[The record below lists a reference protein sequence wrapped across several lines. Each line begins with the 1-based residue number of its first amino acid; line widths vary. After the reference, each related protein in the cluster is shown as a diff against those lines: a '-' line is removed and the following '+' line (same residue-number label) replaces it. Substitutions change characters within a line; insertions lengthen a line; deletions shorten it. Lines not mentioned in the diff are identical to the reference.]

1 MAAHLLSAYGRGV
14 RRHNVG
20 PLVRDWRV
28 RRRRSQLDLAH
39 AVGVSPRHLSFVETG
54 RSKPSPE
61 LLLALA
67 DGLDVPLRE
76 RNTLLVAAGYAPH
89 YRETA
94 LDAATM
100 TRARGALQRLLD
112 THQPYPGVVID
123 RQWNVVLANTA
134 AGLLTGVLPPELVG
148 PPLNV
153 FRACLHPDGLAR
165 VTRNFDEW
173 ATYLV
178 GQLHR
183 TALLTDDAELNR
195 LADEVDD
202 YPNVVDVRRR
212 RRDAAFDEPD
222 LLVPLRL
229 AVGDDE
235 LSLFTTLTTF
245 GTPQDITLSE
255 LAVELFFPADDA
267 TDAWLRSADTTRR
280 TGDHAPG

>member
-1 MAAHLLSAYGRGV
+1 MAARPTPVLRLSV
-14 RRHNVG
+14 RRQTVG

-67 DGLDVPLRE
+67 EGLEVPLRE
-76 RNTLLVAAGYAPH
+76 RNTMLVAAGYAPR

-94 LDAATM
+94 LDATAM
-100 TRARGALQRLLD
+100 TRARTALQRMLD
-112 THQPYPGVVID
+112 THHPYPGVVID
-123 RQWNVVLANTA
+123 LQWNVVLANAA
-134 AGLLTGVLPPELVG
+134 AGLFTSGLPPELHG

-165 VTRNFDEW
+165 ATLNFDEW
-173 ATYLV
+173 ANYLV

-183 TALLTDDAELNR
+183 TALLTDDSELNR
-195 LADEVDD
+195 LAEEIDG
-202 YPNVVDVRRR
+202 YRNVVDVRTRHR
-212 RRDAAFDEPD
+212 EAAFDEPS

-229 AVGDDE
+229 AVDGIE

-267 TDAWLRSADTTRR
+267 TDEWLRAADATRR
-280 TGDHAPG
+280 D

>member
-1 MAAHLLSAYGRGV
+1 M
-14 RRHNVG
+14 
-20 PLVRDWRV
+20 
-28 RRRRSQLDLAH
+28 DLAH

-76 RNTLLVAAGYAPH
+76 RNTLLVAAGYAPR

-94 LDAATM
+94 LDDTAMA
-100 TRARGALQRLLD
+100 RARGALQRLLD
-112 THQPYPGVVID
+112 THDPYPGVVID
-123 RQWNVVLANTA
+123 RQWNVVLANAA
-134 AGLLTGVLPPELVG
+134 AGLLTSTLPAELVG

-153 FRACLHPDGLAR
+153 FRACLHPAGLAR
-165 VTRNFDEW
+165 ITRNFDEW

-178 GQLHR
+178 NQLHR

-195 LADEVDD
+195 LAAEIDE
-202 YPNVVDVRRR
+202 YPNVIAVRDR
-212 RRDAAFDEPD
+212 RRDAAFDEPA

-229 AVGDDE
+229 DVGGVE
-235 LSLFTTLTTF
+235 LSMFTTLTTF

-255 LAVELFFPADDA
+255 LSVELFFPADDHS
-267 TDAWLRSADTTRR
+267 DAWLRVAASAE
-280 TGDHAPG
+280 